1 MKSFLNN
8 YILTFSIII
17 LLQTSIYAQ
26 DKIAIQSSDYT
37 NQHIEMADEMRSNGK
52 IYVVLAVVMTIF
64 GGMIGYLIHL
74 DIKTRKL
81 ENLMKEGQKL

>member
-1 MKSFLNN
+1 MKSVFLRS
-8 YILTFSIII
+8 IFTFTLII

-37 NQHIEMADEMRSNGK
+37 NQNIEMADEMRSNGK

-64 GGMIGYLIHL
+64 GGMVGYLISI

-81 ENLMKEGQKL
+81 ENLLKDK